1 MSDRVN
7 KRLYS
12 VKEAGRY
19 LGRSPWAIRHLIWE
33 GHLPQVR
40 QGRRVMVD
48 VVDMD
53 QFIEKHKREATDGHD
68 LPSEEA
74 GPHDTE
80 TR

>member
-1 MSDRVN
+1 MSEIVS

-48 VVDMD
+48 VADMD
-53 QFIEKHKREATDGHD
+53 QFIEKHKREATDGNGLSPEEEGSHD
-68 LPSEEA
+68 EESC
-74 GPHDTE
+74 
-80 TR
+80 

>member
-1 MSDRVN
+1 VREVSEEIR

-33 GHLPQVR
+33 KLLPAVR

-48 VVDMD
+48 VMDMD
-53 QFIEKHKREATDGHD
+53 RFIEKHKGELSDGND
-68 LPSEEA
+68 LPPQEA
-74 GPHDTE
+74 
-80 TR
+80 

>member
-1 MSDRVN
+1 MGETVS

-40 QGRRVMVD
+40 QGRRVMVN

-53 QFIEKHKREATDGHD
+53 QFIEKHKRETNDGND
-68 LPSEEA
+68 LPPQEE
-74 GPHDTE
+74 GPHDE
-80 TR
+80 ASR

>member
-1 MSDRVN
+1 MNEAVS

-48 VVDMD
+48 VADMD
-53 QFIEKHKREATDGHD
+53 QFIEKHKREANDGND
-68 LPSEEA
+68 LSPEEE
-74 GPHDTE
+74 GPNNDE
-80 TR
+80 SR

>member
-1 MSDRVN
+1 MREVREMNEPIS
-7 KRLYS
+7 KRLFS
-12 VKEAGRY
+12 VREAGRY

-53 QFIEKHKREATDGHD
+53 QFIAKNKKEANDGHD
-68 LPSEEA
+68 LP
-74 GPHDTE
+74 
-80 TR
+80 